1 MAAMARIVRPARWL
15 QRGAIVVTVVEFFAR
30 RVRSILYTHTVFSL
44 EHVMGAAIPDRI
56 VQRTRLAAEITT
68 LYAHINAATAR
79 LLELIA
85 EFDAVGGYADDGA
98 LSTAHW
104 LGWACGIGPTAARE
118 KVRVARALQ
127 ELPATRAAFQA
138 GTVSYSKVRAL
149 TRVATPACE
158 ATLLDMARHATAG
171 QTERIMRNYRQAL
184 SLGEGMNGQNRP
196 EQELSCLWDGEGCLV
211 IRGRLAPDQG
221 ALFLKALERAWCELK
236 DEEPPAEE
244 TVGTRCFHPG
254 HSDDHPVSERRA
266 DALVVLAERSLEA
279 AAGDSATADR
289 FQVSISVSAE
299 TLTTD
304 SAHPTE
310 PAEPAEIDDGPV
322 IGHER
327 IRRLTCDASVVP
339 ILESEDGNLL
349 SVGRKTRTVP
359 PALRRA
365 LKRRDGGC
373 RFPGCQQRHYVD
385 AHHIEHWA
393 DGGETRLDNLVL
405 LCRRHHR
412 MLHEGGYT
420 IRALDDAGMQFLY
433 PDGRVIPAT
442 AEDLSRGDCETLVAE
457 VRRHSCRHGDSAESS
472 LDGSTLTADLDWR
485 PPDYP
490 HIAWWMTTFMSR

>member
-1 MAAMARIVRPARWL
+1 
-15 QRGAIVVTVVEFFAR
+15 
-30 RVRSILYTHTVFSL
+30 
-44 EHVMGAAIPDRI
+44 MGTPIPDRI

-79 LLELIA
+79 LLDLIA
-85 EFDAVGGYADDGA
+85 EFDAVAGYADDGA

-127 ELPATRAAFQA
+127 ELPEIRAAFQA

-184 SLGEGMNGQNRP
+184 SLGDGTKAQSRP
-196 EQELSCLWDGEGCLV
+196 ERELSCLWDGEGCLV

-221 ALFLKALERAWCELK
+221 ALFLKALERAWCEMN
-236 DEEPPAEE
+236 DQAPSVEASVEASGGASGE
-244 TVGTRCFHPG
+244 TRWFHPG
-254 HSDDHPVSERRA
+254 HSDEHPIAERRA
-266 DALVVLAERSLEA
+266 DALVALAERSLDA
-279 AAGDSATADR
+279 AAGDSASADR
-289 FQVSISVSAE
+289 FQVCVSVSAE
-299 TLTTD
+299 TLTAD
-304 SAHPTE
+304 DAHP
-310 PAEPAEIDDGPV
+310 AELAEIDDGPP
-322 IGHER
+322 IGLER

-339 ILESEDGNLL
+339 IVESAGGNIL

-365 LKRRDGGC
+365 LKRRDRGC

-393 DGGETRLDNLVL
+393 NGGETRLDNLVL
-405 LCRRHHR
+405 LCRRHHTL
-412 MLHEGGYT
+412 LHEGGCS
-420 IRALDDAGMQFLY
+420 IRVLDDAGIQFLY
-433 PDGRVIPAT
+433 PDGRVIPNS

-457 VRRHSCRHGDSAESS
+457 VHSAYRQHDDSAESPP
-472 LDGSTLTADLDWR
+472 LDGSALRPDLDWR

-490 HIAWWMTTFMSR
+490 HIAWWMVNHMER